1 MPDEYFCHFYF
12 VIETAYASPGFYG
25 LYPINNWSNSSARA
39 ATQLEITITPFSW
52 SNKLNACL
60 RKKSHIHPLSL
71 VSPNH
76 QWYQKNA
83 FLKAV
88 KSWQRFKCNK
98 TSVWIFKGKNEW
110 GLSKKCCN
118 VNLFNGLAYHNV
130 DQNVFET
137 KIFEKDINY
146 VVVVYEMCMIESIPS
161 LALLFRTFW
170 WEITGRCQIPFAQA
184 WKHQI
189 NGVQMFFKLC

>member
-39 ATQLEITITPFSW
+39 ATQLEITITPCSW
-52 SNKLNACL
+52 SKKLNACL

-130 DQNVFET
+130 DENVFEK
-137 KIFEKDINY
+137 KIFEKDIKCCGSLWDVHDRINTESRLTLSY
-146 VVVVYEMCMIESIPS
+146 FLMRDYREMSNS
-161 LALLFRTFW
+161 LC
-170 WEITGRCQIPFAQA
+170 TGVETSNKRR
-184 WKHQI
+184 
-189 NGVQMFFKLC
+189 